1 MHSVRSP
8 LASLARLALVA
19 LAAAHLTGCAVEREP
34 NYEFLPWINHMLRSS
49 AAESYAAA
57 PKPAD
62 GKPSNLAQGVYAN
75 GRAMQL
81 PPAGTI
87 PKLMRVDG
95 QGRQELVPYQPLH
108 QDPAPT
114 GAEAA
119 GVALKSP
126 VEATPE
132 NLKRGEWGFATFCV
146 PCHAQ
151 NGNGAGLVAQ
161 KAGWNFPIGWSDSNA
176 AKMADGHIFHIIS
189 YGRNNMPSYA
199 AQINQVDRWK
209 IILHLRELQKQNGPA
224 PTN

>member
-8 LASLARLALVA
+8 LAPLVRLALVVIA
-19 LAAAHLTGCAVEREP
+19 VAHVTGCAVEREP
-34 NYEFLPWINHMLRSS
+34 NYDFLPWLNRMMFSS

-57 PKPAD
+57 PQPAD
-62 GKPSNLAQGVYAN
+62 GKTSNLTHGAYAN

-87 PKLMRVDG
+87 PRQLRVDG
-95 QGRQELVPYQPLH
+95 QGRHELVPYQPLH
-108 QDPAPT
+108 LDAT
-114 GAEAA
+114 ATAAEAA

-126 VEATPE
+126 VEASPE

-176 AKMADGHIFHIIS
+176 AKMADGHIFHIMT

-199 AQINQVDRWK
+199 AQISQVDRWK

-224 PTN
+224 PKN